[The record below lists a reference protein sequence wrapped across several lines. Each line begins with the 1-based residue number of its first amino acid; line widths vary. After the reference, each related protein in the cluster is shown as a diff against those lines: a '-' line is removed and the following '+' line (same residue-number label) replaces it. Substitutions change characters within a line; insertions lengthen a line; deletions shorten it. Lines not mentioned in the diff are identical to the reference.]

1 MIKKLSLL
9 TLSYLFLIP
18 STNAACPDGKT
29 YKVTLT
35 FDDGP
40 NVALTP
46 KVLDT
51 LKEEKVP
58 GTFFVLGSNVAG
70 GKTNPAN
77 KSKYAILDRM
87 RAEGH
92 YIGSHTYEHL
102 QHNEFKD
109 GAFTYSESRVESNIL
124 KASPVFEDYLSPIL
138 RLPYGAGSFRSSSQT
153 IQKRNDFIMKEVKK
167 AGFKHVGWNI
177 DTEDWR
183 KAAHPTLLPKM
194 LKQIC
199 QSKGGIIL
207 FHDIQPNTVTNLKSW
222 IQAIK
227 AEGHQLVGLENFIP
241 EVKGPFPPL
250 NCELDPSGKPV
261 LKPVNDLEKDVNK
274 VIKKLNQDKK

>member
-87 RAEGH
+87 KAEGH
-92 YIGSHTYEHL
+92 YIGSHTYNHIEHTSTTFSK
-102 QHNEFKD
+102 EAVK
-109 GAFTYSESRVESNIL
+109 TNIM
-124 KASPVFEDYLSPIL
+124 KPSPLLEGYLSPVL
-138 RLPYGAGSFRSSSQT
+138 RLPYGAGSFRSSNAT
-153 IQKRNDFIMKEVKK
+153 IQARNDMVMASVKE
-167 AGFKHVGWNI
+167 AGFKHVGWHI
-177 DTEDWR
+177 DTEDWKVSAR
-183 KAAHPTLLPKM
+183 PTLLPKM

-207 FHDIQPNTVTNLKSW
+207 FHDIQANTVANLKSW

-227 AEGHQLVGLENFIP
+227 AEGHDLVGLENFIP

-250 NCELDPSGKPV
+250 NCELDASGKPV
-261 LKPVNDLEKDVNK
+261 LKPINDLEKDVNK
-274 VIKKLNQDKK
+274 VIKKLNQDK